1 MTAFQPFTIIV
12 PGSTANFGPGFDSV
26 GMAVNRYL
34 TLSVTPADTW
44 HFKPLSGELAGI
56 PDDESNLI
64 YTIAEWIAGE
74 YGKTLPQGA
83 RIEMEST
90 IPLSRGFG
98 SSASAIVAGI
108 ELADQLLNLALTD
121 EEKTRF
127 ASIREGHPDNVAPSV
142 CGGLIIGSH
151 RSDSTDIIKAGI
163 PEASFI
169 AVIPSYE
176 VSTSSS
182 RGTLPETMSHAE
194 AVQASSVSN
203 VLVAAILRN
212 DWALAG
218 KMMAEDHFHRPYRI
232 AHIPEWKKAEDAA
245 AGLPV
250 HGVTLSGAGPI
261 MLFVMPAGEEKE
273 VLTALNQTFPDHAVE
288 EVKPDR
294 QGVRTVPL
302 EAPQT

>member
-1 MTAFQPFTIIV
+1 MTDFQPFTITV

-34 TLSVTPADTW
+34 TLTVTPANTW
-44 HFKPLSGELAGI
+44 QFLPVSGELDGI
-56 PDDESNLI
+56 PRDETNLI
-64 YTIAEWIAGE
+64 YIIAEWIAQQ
-74 YGKTLPQGA
+74 YDKTLPHGA
-83 RIEMEST
+83 RVEMEST

-108 ELADQLLNLALTD
+108 ELADRLLNLALSAD
-121 EEKTRF
+121 EKSRW
-127 ASIREGHPDNVAPSV
+127 ASLHEGHPDNVAPSV

-151 RSDSTDIIKAGI
+151 RTERTDIVKAE
-163 PEASFI
+163 PPDASFV

-182 RGTLPETMSHAE
+182 RGTLPKTISHAE

-218 KMMAEDHFHRPYRI
+218 KMMTEDRFHRPYRVEN
-232 AHIPEWKKAEDAA
+232 IPEWEAAETAA
-245 AGLPV
+245 ARLPV
-250 HGVTLSGAGPI
+250 YGVTLSGAGPI
-261 MLFVMPAGEEKE
+261 MLFVMPKGVESE
-273 VLTALNQTFPDHAVE
+273 VRLALNDVFPDHEIAE
-288 EVKPDR
+288 IKPDE

-302 EAPQT
+302 ETPQT